1 MILDLLRHGEPQ
13 GGRLYR
19 GNQDDAL
26 TDKGWQ
32 QMLDSTQNKTWDFI
46 ATSPLIRCAD
56 FAKHLS
62 TTQNTP
68 YHIFNEL
75 EELGFGDWQG
85 RSASE
90 IGQAIVDQ
98 FKVDPI
104 ANRPPNAEYL
114 HDFQARVLSIFEPII
129 QNKQQHKSTLIVA
142 HAGVIRV
149 IKSYLSQS
157 PIENMFTIGVISG
170 SCERF
175 EI

>member
-32 QMLDSTQNKTWDFI
+32 QMLDSTQNKTWDLI
-46 ATSPLIRCAD
+46 VTSPLIRCQA

-62 TTQNTP
+62 VQQQSQLEIINQ
-68 YHIFNEL
+68 F

-85 RSASE
+85 LSATD
-90 IGQAIVDQ
+90 IGQDLVDS
-98 FKVDPI
+98 FKKDPI
-104 ANRPPNAEYL
+104 NNQPPNAENLYE
-114 HDFQARVLSIFEPII
+114 FQQRVLNAFNDITSRDID
-129 QNKQQHKSTLIVA
+129 SLLIVA

-149 IKSYLSQS
+149 IKSHLLNL
-157 PIENMFTIGVISG
+157 PIEKMFTIEVMSA
-170 SCERF
+170 SCENF

>member
-1 MILDLLRHGEPQ
+1 MILDLLRHGETQ

-62 TTQNTP
+62 DTKNTP
-68 YHIFNEL
+68 YQIFNEL

-85 RSASE
+85 RRSSE

-98 FKVDPI
+98 FKADPI
-104 ANRPPNAEYL
+104 PNRPPNAEYL
-114 HDFQARVLSIFEPII
+114 HDFQTRVLSIFEPII
-129 QNKQQHKSTLIVA
+129 QNEQRHESTLIVA

-149 IKSYLSQS
+149 IKSYLFQS
-157 PIENMFTIGVISG
+157 PIENMFTIEVISG

-175 EI
+175 EV

>member
-1 MILDLLRHGEPQ
+1 MILDLLRHGETQ

-26 TDKGWQ
+26 TDKGWK

-62 TTQNTP
+62 DTKNTP
-68 YHIFNEL
+68 YQIFNEL

-85 RSASE
+85 RSSSE
-90 IGQAIVDQ
+90 IGQVIVDQ
-98 FKVDPI
+98 FKTDPI
-104 ANRPPNAEYL
+104 PNRPPNAEYL
-114 HDFQARVLSIFEPII
+114 HDFQTRVLSIFEPII
-129 QNKQQHKSTLIVA
+129 QNEQRYESTLIVA

-149 IKSYLSQS
+149 IKSYLFQS
-157 PIENMFTIGVISG
+157 PIENMFTIEVISG

-175 EI
+175 EV

>member
-46 ATSPLIRCAD
+46 ATSPLIRCQA

-62 TTQNTP
+62 VQQQSQLEIINQ
-68 YHIFNEL
+68 F

-85 RSASE
+85 LSATD
-90 IGQAIVDQ
+90 IGQDLVDS
-98 FKVDPI
+98 FKKDPI
-104 ANRPPNAEYL
+104 NNQPPNAENLYE
-114 HDFQARVLSIFEPII
+114 FQQRVLNAFNDITSRDID
-129 QNKQQHKSTLIVA
+129 SLLIVA

-149 IKSYLSQS
+149 IKSHLLNL
-157 PIENMFTIGVISG
+157 PIEKMFTIEVMSA
-170 SCERF
+170 SCENF